1 MNAPYRPGD
10 GILFMKVGVHARE
23 SLEDIIERKDKEIR
37 DAGYALWGYGGST
50 CHPSTMVQP
59 FGEAIG

>member
-37 DAGYALWGYGGST
+37 DAGYALRGYG
-50 CHPSTMVQP
+50 
-59 FGEAIG
+59 